1 MRRLSKPDTYG
12 IIKKLLSIIENIT
25 LIKNETSSFDFESRR
40 VDTEEYLKAFYL
52 YRIKYSIDYLSMYL
66 DLIGEDSYV
75 ELLCVGIEDSSDV
88 ILFSEWVALDLDSK
102 KNYATTNWITCNISD
117 DTKSNLDK
125 HLGFYSFY

>member
-25 LIKNETSSFDFESRR
+25 LIKNETSSFDFEARR

-52 YRIKYSIDYLSMYL
+52 YRIKYSINYLSRYL

-75 ELLCVGIEDSSDV
+75 ELVCVNIEDSSDV
-88 ILFSEWVALDLDSK
+88 ILFSEWTILDLESK
-102 KNYATTNWITCNISD
+102 SKYATTNWITCNISD